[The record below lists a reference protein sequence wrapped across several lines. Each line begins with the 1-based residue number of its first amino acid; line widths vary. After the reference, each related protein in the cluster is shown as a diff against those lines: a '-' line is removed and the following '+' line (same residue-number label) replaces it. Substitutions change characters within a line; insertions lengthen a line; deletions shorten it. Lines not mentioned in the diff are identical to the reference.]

1 MNNLNHE
8 IETRSSDLID
18 KQFLGTVEDSRDPN
32 KEGRCKVRVFGIHGE
47 NLPIEDIPWAY
58 PKNKSLYFGKEGKA
72 GAISIPKDGS
82 VVSIKFDNGNIYSP
96 EYYSIQELADDIK
109 DELQKDGE
117 YHGSHFL
124 LFDGDEELKI
134 WFTKE
139 KGMTMQLKGSRVNI
153 GQDKIITIE
162 HDQSQSLIELKGA
175 EINITADSKITA
187 TSTSKIELISNNI
200 HINGNSVI
208 LGPNDPLGQPG
219 VLGTSLTTALSTLA
233 SAVDAKYPPTPGVTA
248 SAITSLSQTYLSKTT
263 KITP

>member
-1 MNNLNHE
+1 MDNLNHG

-32 KEGRCKVRVFGIHGE
+32 KDGRCRLRIFGIHGE
-47 NLPIEDIPWAY
+47 SVPVEDLPWAY
-58 PKNKSLYFGKEGKA
+58 PRQKSLYFGKDGKA

-82 VVSIKFDNGNIYSP
+82 VVSVRFDNGNIYSP
-96 EYYSIQELADDIK
+96 EYYSVQELADDIK
-109 DELQKDGE
+109 DELSKDNE

-153 GQDKIITIE
+153 GQDKTISIE
-162 HDQSQSLIELKGA
+162 HDTTQSIITLKGA
-175 EINITADSKITA
+175 EIDITADSKITA

-208 LGPNDPLGQPG
+208 VGPNVDKGQPG
-219 VLGTSLTTALSTLA
+219 VLGTSLTTALTTLA
-233 SAVDAKYPPTPGVTA
+233 NAVDAKWPPTPGTTF
-248 SAITSLSQTYLSKTT
+248 SSISSLSQTYLSKTT